1 MISNSSSIIQNNALT
16 ENNTT
21 YTVYFLL
28 EININ
33 QLNRVTFTQNIF
45 MKGLLDMRPNSRTMT
60 QNNSLT
66 VGIVSFTVY
75 VLSEMSTIK
84 LNNVAFTQN
93 NLINSFLHMALNS
106 RCYNPEKYTY

>member
-1 MISNSSSIIQNNALT
+1 
-16 ENNTT
+16 
-21 YTVYFLL
+21 
-28 EININ
+28 
-33 QLNRVTFTQNIF
+33 

-66 VGIVSFTVY
+66 VGIVSFTVDC
-75 VLSEMSTIK
+75 LSEMSTIK